1 MPAINPS
8 HLKRQVEEAM
18 TQAGSG
24 ELLVRS
30 IRSIVEYYADR
41 TKRSTAASEALIMS
55 TVLRVPRPVMDSIC
69 SAIHAQEFL
78 PAVRRRAAEGLWEL
92 EYRETRQLAVCLA
105 RGIDPIELTG
115 IFERWGENCD
125 DPEVLS
131 WMAEEGLQEWWQAAE
146 VETWRTLR
154 RWMEAEPPRVRHF
167 ALLAL
172 RTAVERRTSDAD
184 LPRIF
189 RLLKGAAGEVR
200 GEAYAALVD
209 LIRSL
214 NQRSMRETARYLMD
228 EIRRDTPGIKRLVRT
243 CLDEFTP
250 DLRRELE
257 AAL

>member
-18 TQAGSG
+18 AQAESG

-55 TVLRVPRPVMDSIC
+55 NVLRVPRPVMDSIC
-69 SAIHAQEFL
+69 SAIHEQEFL
-78 PAVRRRAAEGLWEL
+78 PAVRRLAAEGLWEL

-146 VETWRTLR
+146 VDAWRTLR
-154 RWMEAEPPRVRHF
+154 RWMEAESPRVRHF

-209 LIRSL
+209 LICSL

-257 AAL
+257 GAL